1 MTQGLCCGRVCFP
14 IFSTRNNLSSSKVS
28 LWVYFHLLL
37 RGHSPSFPQ
46 GALPMPGHVRQAMGS
61 PLRPAPGQADRPR
74 PSLASKAQLW
84 SVPEPQNLKSVT
96 TCF

>member
-1 MTQGLCCGRVCFP
+1 MTQWPCHGRVCFP
-14 IFSTRNNLSSSKVS
+14 IFSTRTNLSGSKVS
-28 LWVYFHLLL
+28 LWVYCHLLL
-37 RGHSPSFPQ
+37 RGHSPTFPQ

-74 PSLASKAQLW
+74 PALASKAQLR
-84 SVPEPQNLKSVT
+84 SVPEPQNLKSVA